1 LRVIQLS
8 LFVSSVA
15 TGGLFAPIAQY
26 QIYLHLRRQH
36 REAFDRLR
44 ITSPSFLW
52 REEADNSSAA
62 FEQFFSSENYQALK
76 DRQLNVWRRRVRLL
90 RWISGVGFALLL
102 ITLLVFR
109 ADPSS
114 LWDFLVDLA
123 RY

>member
-1 LRVIQLS
+1 
-8 LFVSSVA
+8 
-15 TGGLFAPIAQY
+15 
-26 QIYLHLRRQH
+26 LRRQH
-36 REAFDRLR
+36 RKAFDRLR

-62 FEQFFSSENYQALK
+62 FEQFFSSENYQALR
-76 DRQLNVWRRRVRLL
+76 DRQLNVWRKRVRLL

-123 RY
+123 RD